1 MLAASACPASGST
14 LADPCVSMYC
24 CAAVAPPDMAKQG
37 QAAAP
42 ADMAAPVQD
51 GGLQSSM
58 QRADNAAAIG
68 KRGSK
73 RSAGDLYQEQP
84 AAALFAEL
92 QDQQPQSK
100 RARHLGAAAAAAAHT
115 ADAAAAAES
124 EAAPAAYASKTA
136 AAGVASNPGAAA
148 GPSCRAAQGR
158 QQQQQQCGASRR
170 PAATCPMDLDRGP
183 LDDWV
188 HGATAAAAAKPAAHA
203 TLQQQQQRGNGQG
216 TATNQQHH
224 QAR

>member
-1 MLAASACPASGST
+1 
-14 LADPCVSMYC
+14 
-24 CAAVAPPDMAKQG
+24 
-37 QAAAP
+37 
-42 ADMAAPVQD
+42 MAAPVQD

-58 QRADNAAAIG
+58 QRADNAAAFG

-100 RARHLGAAAAAAAHT
+100 RARHLGAAAAAAAAHT

-148 GPSCRAAQGR
+148 GPSCTAPQGR
-158 QQQQQQCGASRR
+158 QQQQQQCGQ
-170 PAATCPMDLDRGP
+170 LQ
-183 LDDWV
+183 
-188 HGATAAAAAKPAAHA
+188 HA
-203 TLQQQQQRGNGQG
+203 PWTWTGGR
-216 TATNQQHH
+216 
-224 QAR
+224 